1 MKNRSIRVA
10 VFLFLLAGVAVA
22 REDKVKI
29 FVVATGEVVEAD
41 KVSKSPEEWKK
52 ILTPEQYRVMRE
64 KGTEPPF
71 QGTCPLPP
79 KGQSGIYQCAGCGTD
94 LFRYNAK
101 FESGTGWPSFWEPVS
116 ELNIRLKAD
125 DSFGMRRTEALC
137 SRCDAHLGHV
147 FDDGPAPS
155 GKRYCINALSL
166 KLALLPAALKS
177 GTTSAQA
184 AFAAGCFWGVEAAFQ
199 QVQGVVATAVG
210 YMGGKTKDP
219 SYEQVCSGKTGHAE
233 TVRVEYD
240 PKKVTYEYLLAVFW
254 GIHDPTTLDR
264 QGPDIGAQYRS
275 VIFFYT
281 PEQEKAALDSK
292 KRLQSEKRF
301 KGQIVTEIL
310 PAAEFYK
317 AEDYHQQYFRKQ
329 GIKPTCHLPAK

>member
-1 MKNRSIRVA
+1 MKNRLIRVV
-10 VFLFLLAGVAVA
+10 VFLFFLPGVAVA

-29 FVVATGEVVEAD
+29 FVVATGEVVEVD
-41 KVSKSPEEWKK
+41 KVSKSPKEWKK

-64 KGTEPPF
+64 KGTESPF
-71 QGTCPLPP
+71 RETCPLSP
-79 KGQSGIYQCAGCGTD
+79 KGQSGIYQCAGCATD

-101 FESGTGWPSFWEPVS
+101 FDSGTGWPSFWEPVS
-116 ELNIRLKAD
+116 ELNIRLIPD
-125 DSFGMRRTEALC
+125 DSLGMRRTEILC
-137 SRCDAHLGHV
+137 ARCDAHLGHV

-166 KLALLPAALKS
+166 KLALLPASFKS
-177 GTTSAQA
+177 GTALAQA

-199 QVQGVVATAVG
+199 EVEGVVATTVG

-219 SYEQVCSGKTGHAE
+219 SYEQVSSGKTGHAE
-233 TVRVEYD
+233 TVRVEYA
-240 PKKVTYEYLLAVFW
+240 PKKVTYEYLLSVFW
-254 GIHDPTTLDR
+254 GIHDPTTLNR

-275 VIFFYT
+275 IIFYYT

-292 KRLQSEKRF
+292 KKLQSEKRF
-301 KGQIVTEIL
+301 KNPVVTEIL

-329 GIKPTCHLPAK
+329 GIKPTCHLPTK